1 MQWGRSRYV
10 STFPWKDFLTGWIRK
25 IQKIKKERMEE
36 RKRRVISSSFFNF
49 FLRMWRFPYWCV
61 LSGTPSG
68 YCPCATLLR
77 RTHSYG
83 NLPYNIIHINVVPSA

>member
-10 STFPWKDFLTGWIRK
+10 STFPWKDFLMGWIRK

-49 FLRMWRFPYWCV
+49 FYECGGSHTGVFSQEHPRATALVQPS
-61 LSGTPSG
+61 SGEP
-68 YCPCATLLR
+68 
-77 RTHSYG
+77 THMGTS
-83 NLPYNIIHINVVPSA
+83 PTT